1 MTVSISDKLRQVQ
14 LGRAMTELSAKL
26 PPILILAV
34 LVGIFVALRRHMKS
48 QRLNLWTAAWLL
60 IFIHFFV
67 EAFQNRN
74 GIMGHVLDTIDWG
87 SLQISATLFVASLTS
102 FVEDKRRTWTLLLL
116 TAVPVL
122 VYTSAAVIATDG
134 SQYRPIYT
142 VSLAIVFFGTVGF
155 LLLRPTRTAVLVAW
169 VSILVLTGS
178 WAIFKVWHNDPET
191 GFNATLTLG
200 FGVPAFLFWRRYRR
214 WSPGVITSAGGF
226 LLWGLV
232 FPVGVL
238 TDMWFPNAH
247 INSEVWNVPKFFVAF
262 GMILTILEDKSYV
275 LEVTSLREHKLN
287 EQLQKFA
294 SITSRLL
301 TGVEVNSLC
310 DEIAHAITE
319 TSNFRRAIILLGTDD
334 KGMYLAGHSGLFPDQ
349 VVELKK
355 FAPQWKIDD
364 VSEVCRTATKIG
376 ANSYL
381 MSPEQVEKYTPL
393 REDQEVAPNPYWRR
407 GSRVVVPL
415 QSTHGAYVGCITL
428 DGPHDVN
435 RVTPEEMSKIEL
447 LGGDLAVT
455 IGNTALHRQL
465 LRSEKLAAIGQLVAG
480 VAHELNNP
488 LASIVGYSEL
498 MSDEVPAGPAR
509 QKLEKLSREAQ
520 RMKRIIENLL
530 RFARQNNL
538 ERKSANLEPLLQE
551 VMSLREYQIRNNDVQ
566 VTLEIQPDLPQV
578 ALDEDQFKQILLNL
592 LNNSMDALEFSDQKR
607 IHISAARQGD
617 RVFVRFEDSGPGFA
631 DVNRAFDPFYTTK
644 PVGKGTGLG
653 LSICYGIVKE
663 HGGDI
668 HAVNVEPSGA
678 RVILEL
684 PISEPVAA
692 ATAR

>member
-1 MTVSISDKLRQVQ
+1 
-14 LGRAMTELSAKL
+14 MTELSAKL
-26 PPILILAV
+26 PSILILAV

-48 QRLNLWTAAWLL
+48 ERLNLWTAAWLL

-67 EAFQNRN
+67 EAFQQRT
-74 GIMGHVLDTIDWG
+74 GMMGHVLDTMDWG
-87 SLQISATLFVASLTS
+87 SLQVSATLFVASLTS
-102 FVEDKRRTWTLLLL
+102 FVEDRNKTWTLLAL
-116 TAVPVL
+116 TSVPVL
-122 VYTSAAVIATDG
+122 VYTAAEVIAIDG
-134 SQYRPIYT
+134 TQYHSIYIIC
-142 VSLAIVFFGTVGF
+142 LAIIFFGTTAF
-155 LLLRPTRTAVLVAW
+155 LLLRRSWTPVLLAW
-169 VSILVLTGS
+169 VGILAVTGA
-178 WAIFKVWHNDPET
+178 WAIYKVWHNDPDT

-200 FGVPAFLFWRRYRR
+200 FGTPAFLFWRRYRR

-232 FPVGVL
+232 FPVGIL

-247 INSEVWNVPKFFVAF
+247 INGEVWNVPKFFVAF
-262 GMILTILEDKSYV
+262 GMILTILEDKSDV

-310 DEIAHAITE
+310 GEIAHAITE
-319 TSNFRRAIILLGTDD
+319 TSNFQRAIILLGTDD
-334 KGMYLAGHSGLFPDQ
+334 KGMYLAGQSGLTPDDVAQ
-349 VVELKK
+349 LRK
-355 FAPQWKIDD
+355 FAPNWRLED
-364 VSEVCRTATKIG
+364 VSDVCRIASKIG

-393 REDQEVAPNPYWRR
+393 LEGPAVEPNPYWKQ

-415 QSTHGAYVGCITL
+415 QSNHGAYVGCITL
-428 DGPHDVN
+428 DAPQDVA
-435 RVTPEEMSKIEL
+435 RVTAEEMSKIEL

-455 IGNTALHRQL
+455 IGNTTLHRQL

-551 VMSLREYQIRNNDVQ
+551 VLSLREYQIRNNDVDVQ
-566 VTLEIQPDLPQV
+566 LEIQPELPQV

-592 LNNSMDALEFSDQKR
+592 LNNSMDALEFAEQKR
-607 IHISAARQGD
+607 IRISAARQGD
-617 RVFVRFEDSGPGFA
+617 RVFVRFEDSGSGFA

-663 HGGDI
+663 HGGEI
-668 HAVNVEPSGA
+668 HAVNIEPSGA
-678 RVILEL
+678 RVVLEL
-684 PISEPVAA
+684 PITEPATVAA
-692 ATAR
+692 R

>member
-1 MTVSISDKLRQVQ
+1 MVSCASSPN
-14 LGRAMTELSAKL
+14 RAMTDLFGKL
-26 PPILILAV
+26 PSILILAV
-34 LVGIFVALRRHMKS
+34 LVGIFVALRRHVKS
-48 QRLNLWTAAWLL
+48 ARLDLWIAAWLL

-67 EAFQNRN
+67 EAFQNRS
-74 GIMGHVLDTIDWG
+74 GLMGHILDTIDWG
-87 SLQISATLFVASLTS
+87 SLQVSATLFVASLTS
-102 FVEDKRRTWTLLLL
+102 FVEDKLKTRTLIAL
-116 TAVPVL
+116 TAIPVL
-122 VYTSAAVIATDG
+122 VYTAVNSFATDV
-134 SQYRPIYT
+134 SQFHLAYT
-142 VSLAIVFFGTVGF
+142 LCLAVVFFGTAAF
-155 LLLRPTRTAVLVAW
+155 LLSRRPRTPIVLAW
-169 VSILVLTGS
+169 IPILVITGA
-178 WAIFKVWHNDPET
+178 WAIYKVWRNDPDT
-191 GFNATLTLG
+191 GFNATLALG
-200 FGVPAFLFWRRYRR
+200 FGVPGFLFWRRYRR

-238 TDMWFPNAH
+238 TDIAFPNLH
-247 INSEVWNVPKFFVAF
+247 INPEIWNVPKFFVAF
-262 GMILTILEDKSYV
+262 GMILTLLEDKSQV
-275 LEVTSLREHKLN
+275 LEITSRREHKLN

-334 KGMYLAGHSGLFPDQ
+334 KGMYMAGHSGLSEDA
-349 VVELKK
+349 VVQLRK
-355 FAPQWKIDD
+355 FTPQWRIED
-364 VSEVCRTATKIG
+364 VAEVCRAAAKIG

-381 MSPEQVEKYTPL
+381 MSPEQVQKYTPL
-393 REDQEVAPNPYWRR
+393 REGEEFVPNPYWKK

-428 DGPHDVN
+428 DGPHDVA
-435 RVTPEEMSKIEL
+435 RVTAEEMSKIEL

-455 IGNTALHRQL
+455 IGNTTLHRQL

-498 MSDEVPAGPAR
+498 LADEVPAGAPR

-538 ERKSANLEPLLQE
+538 EKKSANLEALLHE
-551 VMSLREYQIRNNDVQ
+551 VLSLREYHIRNNDVELK
-566 VTLEIQPDLPQV
+566 LEIEPDLPLV

-592 LNNSMDALEFSDQKR
+592 LNNSIDALEFSHPKR
-607 IHISAARQGD
+607 IRIAAARDRD
-617 RVFVRFEDSGPGFA
+617 RVFVRFEDTGPGFA

-668 HAVNVEPSGA
+668 HAVNLEPNGA
-678 RVILEL
+678 RVVLEL
-684 PISEPVAA
+684 PISESVAA

>member
-1 MTVSISDKLRQVQ
+1 
-14 LGRAMTELSAKL
+14 MTELSAKL
-26 PPILILAV
+26 PSILILAV

-48 QRLNLWTAAWLL
+48 ERLNLWTAAWLL

-67 EAFQNRN
+67 EAFQQRT
-74 GIMGHVLDTIDWG
+74 GIMGHVLDTMDWG
-87 SLQISATLFVASLTS
+87 SLQVSATLFVASLTS
-102 FVEDKRRTWTLLLL
+102 FVEDRNKTWMLLAL

-122 VYTSAAVIATDG
+122 VYTAAEVIAIDG
-134 SQYRPIYT
+134 TQYHAIYIIC
-142 VSLAIVFFGTVGF
+142 LAIIFFGTTTF
-155 LLLRPTRTAVLVAW
+155 LLLRRVWTPVLLAWIGILAV
-169 VSILVLTGS
+169 TGA
-178 WAIFKVWHNDPET
+178 WAIYKVWHNDPDT

-200 FGVPAFLFWRRYRR
+200 FGAPAFLFWRRYRR

-232 FPVGVL
+232 FPVGIL

-247 INSEVWNVPKFFVAF
+247 INGEVWNVPKFFVAF
-262 GMILTILEDKSYV
+262 GMILTILEDKSDV

-310 DEIAHAITE
+310 GEIAHAITE
-319 TSNFRRAIILLGTDD
+319 TSNFQRAIILLGTDD
-334 KGMYLAGHSGLFPDQ
+334 KGMYLAGQSGLTPDDVAQ
-349 VVELKK
+349 LRK
-355 FAPQWKIDD
+355 FAPNWRLED
-364 VSEVCRTATKIG
+364 VSDVCRIASKIG

-393 REDQEVAPNPYWRR
+393 LEGPAVEPNPYWKQ

-415 QSTHGAYVGCITL
+415 QSNHGAYVGCITL
-428 DGPHDVN
+428 DAPQDVA
-435 RVTPEEMSKIEL
+435 RVTAEEMSKIEL

-455 IGNTALHRQL
+455 IGNTTLHRQL

-551 VMSLREYQIRNNDVQ
+551 VLSLREYQIRNNDVDVQ
-566 VTLEIQPDLPQV
+566 LEIQPELPQV

-592 LNNSMDALEFSDQKR
+592 LNNSMDALEFAEQKR
-607 IHISAARQGD
+607 IRISAARQGD
-617 RVFVRFEDSGPGFA
+617 RVFVRFEDSGSGFA

-663 HGGDI
+663 HGGEI
-668 HAVNVEPSGA
+668 HAVNIEPSGA
-678 RVILEL
+678 RVVLEL
-684 PISEPVAA
+684 PITEPATVAA
-692 ATAR
+692 AAR

>member
-1 MTVSISDKLRQVQ
+1 MTD
-14 LGRAMTELSAKL
+14 LSAKL
-26 PPILILAV
+26 PSILILAV

-67 EAFQNRN
+67 
-74 GIMGHVLDTIDWG
+74 GIFEPRDGNLGNLLYALDMG
-87 SLQISATLFVASLTS
+87 SLVISATLFAASLTP
-102 FVEDKRRTWTLLLL
+102 FVESARKTWALLGI
-116 TAVPVL
+116 TALPIL
-122 VYTSAAVIATDG
+122 
-134 SQYRPIYT
+134 IYT
-142 VSLAIVFFGTVGF
+142 VALSFDSDPPQFRLVYLVCLAVIFYGSPAWGFYTGVKRTHASLIVIPLVVATGTWSLYKAWHGHPEMGLLAI
-155 LLLRPTRTAVLVAW
+155 
-169 VSILVLTGS
+169 
-178 WAIFKVWHNDPET
+178 
-191 GFNATLTLG
+191 LTLG
-200 FGVPAFLFWRRYRR
+200 FGLPGLLFWLRYRR
-214 WSPGVITSAGGF
+214 WSPGVITTAGGF

-232 FPVGVL
+232 FPVGAL
-238 TDMWFPNAH
+238 TDIWFPNAH
-247 INSEVWNVPKFFVAF
+247 INAEVWNVPKFFVAF
-262 GMILTILEDKSYV
+262 GMILTILEDKSDV
-275 LEVTSLREHKLN
+275 LAVTSLREHKLN

-310 DEIAHAITE
+310 GEIANAITE
-319 TSNFRRAIILLGTDD
+319 TSNFQRAIILLGTDD
-334 KGMYLAGHSGLFPDQ
+334 KGMYLAGHSGLSSNQ
-349 VVELKK
+349 VTQLKK
-355 FAPQWKIDD
+355 FAPKWRIED
-364 VSEVCRTATKIG
+364 VSEVCRAATKIG

-381 MSPEQVEKYTPL
+381 MGPEQVEKYTPL
-393 REDQEVAPNPYWRR
+393 REGEEVAPNPYWKP

-415 QSTHGAYVGCITL
+415 QSIHGAYVGCITL
-428 DGPHDVN
+428 DAPQDVT

-455 IGNTALHRQL
+455 MGNTTLHRQL

-509 QKLEKLSREAQ
+509 QKLEKLGREAQ

-551 VMSLREYQIRNNDVQ
+551 VLSLREYQIRNNDVE

-592 LNNSMDALEFSDQKR
+592 LNNSMDALEFSDPKR
-607 IHISAARQGD
+607 IRISAARQGD

-663 HGGDI
+663 HGGEI
-668 HAVNVEPSGA
+668 HAVNLEPNGA
-678 RVILEL
+678 RVVLEL

-692 ATAR
+692 AAT

>member
-1 MTVSISDKLRQVQ
+1 
-14 LGRAMTELSAKL
+14 MTELSAKL
-26 PPILILAV
+26 PSILILAV

-48 QRLNLWTAAWLL
+48 ARLNLWTAAWLL

-67 EAFQNRN
+67 EAFQNRT
-74 GIMGHVLDTIDWG
+74 GIWGHVLDTMDWG
-87 SLQISATLFVASLTS
+87 SLQVSATLFVASLTS
-102 FVEDKRRTWTLLLL
+102 FVDDKKQTWTLLAL
-116 TAVPVL
+116 TALPVL
-122 VYTSAAVIATDG
+122 VFTSAGLIDADG
-134 SQYRPIYT
+134 TRFHALYT
-142 VSLAIVFFGTVGF
+142 ICLAITFFGTSGF
-155 LLLRPTRTAVLVAW
+155 LLLRRRLTPG
-169 VSILVLTGS
+169 VLTWIAILMVTGA
-178 WAIFKVWHNDPET
+178 WAIYRVWWRNDADT

-200 FGVPAFLFWRRYRR
+200 FGAPAFLFWRRYSR

-232 FPVGVL
+232 FPIGTFL
-238 TDMWFPNAH
+238 DFKYPDLH
-247 INSEVWNVPKFFVAF
+247 INAEVWNVPKFFVAF
-262 GMILTILEDKSYV
+262 GMILTILEDKSTV

-310 DEIAHAITE
+310 GEIAHAITE
-319 TSNFRRAIILLGTDD
+319 TSNFQRAIILLGTDD
-334 KGMYLAGHSGLFPDQ
+334 KGMYLAGQSGLSADDVAQ
-349 VVELKK
+349 LKK
-355 FAPQWKIDD
+355 FASLWRLENID
-364 VSEVCRTATKIG
+364 EVCRTATKIG

-381 MSPEQVEKYTPL
+381 MNPEQVKKYTPL
-393 REDQEVAPNPYWRR
+393 REGEEIAPNPYWQR
-407 GSRVVVPL
+407 GSRVLVPL

-428 DGPHDVN
+428 AGPYDVA
-435 RVTPEEMSKIEL
+435 RVTREEMSKIEL

-465 LRSEKLAAIGQLVAG
+465 VRSEKLAAIGQLVAG

-538 ERKSANLEPLLQE
+538 ERKASNLEPLLQE
-551 VMSLREYQIRNNDVQ
+551 VLSLREYQIRNNDVNMK
-566 VTLEIQPDLPQV
+566 LEIEPDLPQV

-592 LNNSMDALEFSDQKR
+592 LNNSMDALEFADQKR
-607 IHISAARQGD
+607 IHISAVRQGE

-631 DVNRAFDPFYTTK
+631 DANRAFDPFYTTK

-668 HAVNVEPSGA
+668 HAVNMEPNGA

-684 PISEPVAA
+684 PISETMAA
-692 ATAR
+692 AAR

>member
-1 MTVSISDKLRQVQ
+1 MGVVSCAKSSYFVN
-14 LGRAMTELSAKL
+14 MTELTAKL
-26 PPILILAV
+26 PSILILAV

-48 QRLNLWTAAWLL
+48 SRLNLWTAAWLL

-67 EAFQNRN
+67 EAFQNRT
-74 GIMGHVLDTIDWG
+74 GIWGHVLDTIDWG
-87 SLQISATLFVASLTS
+87 SLQVSATLFVASLTS
-102 FVEDKRRTWTLLLL
+102 FVEDKNRTWTLLAL
-116 TAVPVL
+116 TSVPIL
-122 VYTSAAVIATDG
+122 VYTSAALITTDN
-134 SQYRPIYT
+134 SPYRLLYT
-142 VSLAIVFFGTVGF
+142 ICLAITFFGTAGF
-155 LLLRPTRTAVLVAW
+155 LLTRRKLTPIVLAW
-169 VSILVLTGS
+169 IPVLVLTGA
-178 WAIFKVWHNDPET
+178 WTIYRVWRYNDADA

-200 FGVPAFLFWRRYRR
+200 FGAPAFLFWRRYRR

-232 FPVGVL
+232 FPVGIL
-238 TDMWFPNAH
+238 LDPNNL
-247 INSEVWNVPKFFVAF
+247 INREVWNVPKFFVAF
-262 GMILTILEDKSYV
+262 GMILTVLEEKSDV

-310 DEIAHAITE
+310 GEIAHAITE
-319 TSNFRRAIILLGTDD
+319 TSNFQRAIILLGTDD
-334 KGMYLAGHSGLFPDQ
+334 KGMYLAGHSGISAEN
-349 VVELKK
+349 VVQLKK
-355 FAPQWKIDD
+355 FAPQWRIED
-364 VSEVCRTATKIG
+364 VAEVCRTGSKIG

-381 MSPEQVEKYTPL
+381 MGPEQVEKYSPL
-393 REDQEVAPNPYWRR
+393 REDKEVAPNPYWKQ

-428 DGPHDVN
+428 DGPLDVA

-455 IGNTALHRQL
+455 IGNTTLHRQL

-488 LASIVGYSEL
+488 LTSIVGYSEL

-509 QKLEKLSREAQ
+509 QKLEKLGREAQ

-551 VMSLREYQIRNNDVQ
+551 VLSLREYQIRNNDVDLK
-566 VTLEIQPDLPQV
+566 LEIEPNLPQV

-592 LNNSMDALEFSDQKR
+592 LNNSMDALEFTDQKNIR
-607 IHISAARQGD
+607 ISAVRQGD
-617 RVFVRFEDSGPGFA
+617 RVFVRFEDSGAGFA

-663 HGGDI
+663 HGGEI
-668 HAVNVEPSGA
+668 HAVNIEPTGA
-678 RVILEL
+678 RVVLEL
-684 PISEPVAA
+684 PISETVAA
-692 ATAR
+692 AAGS

>member
-1 MTVSISDKLRQVQ
+1 
-14 LGRAMTELSAKL
+14 MTELSAKI
-26 PPILILAV
+26 PPILTLAV

-48 QRLNLWTAAWLL
+48 SRLNLWTAAWLL

-67 EAFQNRN
+67 EAFQQRT
-74 GIMGHVLDTIDWG
+74 GIWGHALDIMDLG
-87 SLQISATLFVASLTS
+87 SLQVSATLFVASLTS
-102 FVEDKRRTWTLLLL
+102 FVEDKSRTWTLLAL
-116 TAVPVL
+116 TALPIL
-122 VYTSAAVIATDG
+122 VYTSANVIATDN
-134 SQYRPIYT
+134 SQYRPLYT
-142 VSLAIVFFGTVGF
+142 ICLAIVFFGTVGF
-155 LLLRPTRTAVLVAW
+155 LLLRRKVTPVMLAW
-169 VSILVLTGS
+169 TPILVLTGV
-178 WAIFKVWHNDPET
+178 WAIYKVWHNDPDT

-200 FGVPAFLFWRRYRR
+200 FGAPAFLFWRRYRR

-238 TDMWFPNAH
+238 TDIYFPNAH
-247 INSEVWNVPKFFVAF
+247 INPEIWNVPKFFVAF
-262 GMILTILEDKSYV
+262 GMILTV
-275 LEVTSLREHKLN
+275 LEEKSDVLAVTSLREHKLN

-310 DEIAHAITE
+310 GEIAHAITE

-334 KGMYLAGHSGLFPDQ
+334 KGMYLAGHSGLSPDN
-349 VVELKK
+349 VVQLKK
-355 FAPQWKIDD
+355 FTPRWRITD
-364 VSEVCRTATKIG
+364 VTEVCRSGSKIG

-393 REDQEVAPNPYWRR
+393 RESGEIAPNPYWKQ

-415 QSTHGAYVGCITL
+415 QSTHGTYVGCITL
-428 DGPHDVN
+428 DGPHDVAK
-435 RVTPEEMSKIEL
+435 VTAEEMSKIEL

-455 IGNTALHRQL
+455 IGNTTLHRQL

-498 MSDEVPAGPAR
+498 MQDEVPAGPAR

-551 VMSLREYQIRNNDVQ
+551 VLSLREYQIRTNDVE
-566 VTLEIQPDLPQV
+566 VKLEIEPNLPQV

-592 LNNSMDALEFSDQKR
+592 LNNSMDALEFAEQKS
-607 IHISAARQGD
+607 ICISASRQGD
-617 RVFVRFEDSGPGFA
+617 RVFVRFEDSGAGFA

-663 HGGDI
+663 HGGEI
-668 HAVNVEPSGA
+668 HAVNIEPNGA
-678 RVILEL
+678 RIVLEL
-684 PISEPVAA
+684 PITEPVAVA

>member
-1 MTVSISDKLRQVQ
+1 MGVVSCAKSSYFVNMTDL
-14 LGRAMTELSAKL
+14 TAKL
-26 PPILILAV
+26 PSILILAV

-48 QRLNLWTAAWLL
+48 SRLNLWTAAWLL
-60 IFIHFFV
+60 IFIHFLV
-67 EAFQNRN
+67 EAFQNRT
-74 GIMGHVLDTIDWG
+74 GIWGHVLDTIDWG
-87 SLQISATLFVASLTS
+87 SLQVSATLFVASLTS
-102 FVEDKRRTWTLLLL
+102 FVEDKNRTWTLLAL
-116 TAVPVL
+116 TSVPIL
-122 VYTSAAVIATDG
+122 VYTSAALIATDN
-134 SQYRPIYT
+134 SPYRPLYT
-142 VSLAIVFFGTVGF
+142 ICLAITFFGTAGF
-155 LLLRPTRTAVLVAW
+155 LLTRRKLTPIVLAW
-169 VSILVLTGS
+169 IPILVLIGAWT
-178 WAIFKVWHNDPET
+178 IYRVWRYNDADA

-200 FGVPAFLFWRRYRR
+200 FGAPAFLFWRRYRR

-232 FPVGVL
+232 FPVGALV
-238 TDMWFPNAH
+238 DIWFPNNH
-247 INSEVWNVPKFFVAF
+247 INGEVWNVPKFFVAF
-262 GMILTILEDKSYV
+262 GMILTVLEEKSDV

-310 DEIAHAITE
+310 GEIAHAITE
-319 TSNFRRAIILLGTDD
+319 TSNFQRAIILLGTDD
-334 KGMYLAGHSGLFPDQ
+334 KGMYLAGHSGISAEN
-349 VVELKK
+349 VVQLKK
-355 FAPQWKIDD
+355 FAPKWRIED
-364 VSEVCRTATKIG
+364 VAEVCRTGSKIG

-381 MSPEQVEKYTPL
+381 MSPEQVEKYSPL
-393 REDQEVAPNPYWRR
+393 REDKEVAPNPYWKQ

-428 DGPHDVN
+428 DGPLDVA

-455 IGNTALHRQL
+455 IGNTTLHRQL

-488 LASIVGYSEL
+488 LTSIVGYSEL

-509 QKLEKLSREAQ
+509 QKLEKLGREAQ

-551 VMSLREYQIRNNDVQ
+551 VLSLREYQIHNNDVD
-566 VTLEIQPDLPQV
+566 VKLEIEPDLPQV

-592 LNNSMDALEFSDQKR
+592 LNNSMDALEFTDQKSIR
-607 IHISAARQGD
+607 ISAVRQGD
-617 RVFVRFEDSGPGFA
+617 RVFVRFEDSGAGFA

-663 HGGDI
+663 HGGEI
-668 HAVNVEPSGA
+668 HAVNIEPTGA
-678 RVILEL
+678 RVVLEL
-684 PISEPVAA
+684 PISETVAA
-692 ATAR
+692 AASS